1 MCWSVGREDG
11 KRVGVYV
18 VYGLPMKKRSR
29 RPSLDGRVGGP
40 RLVWWVMENGGGE
53 RAKGVGRDVVCVG
66 RRLRKEKEHELTFV
80 ILENEPSVP
89 LLLPMQPS
97 LS

>member
-1 MCWSVGREDG
+1 
-11 KRVGVYV
+11 
-18 VYGLPMKKRSR
+18 
-29 RPSLDGRVGGP
+29 
-40 RLVWWVMENGGGE
+40 VWWVMENGGGE

-97 LS
+97 QS